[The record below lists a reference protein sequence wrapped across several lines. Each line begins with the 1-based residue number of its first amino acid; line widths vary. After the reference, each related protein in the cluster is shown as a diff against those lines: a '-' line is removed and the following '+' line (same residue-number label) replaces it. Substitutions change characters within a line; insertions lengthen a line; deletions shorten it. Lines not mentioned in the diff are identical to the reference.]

1 MEINQFNIEIGVFLR
16 RLRLY
21 SDRKM
26 VKVNEKTHAL
36 LLDTID
42 CIDKLIANSEMDG
55 ADTNNNNVDFLFDLN
70 EQHFDLRQYIM
81 CRLCI
86 VCKKNIILCK
96 FLTKLFNI
104 LTILIGTNQCVQG
117 RF

>member
-1 MEINQFNIEIGVFLR
+1 MEIDQFNIEIGVFLR

-21 SDRKM
+21 SDRETA
-26 VKVNEKTHAL
+26 KVNEKTHAL

-42 CIDKLIANSEMDG
+42 CIDKLIANSEMVG

-86 VCKKNIILCK
+86 VCKRI
-96 FLTKLFNI
+96 
-104 LTILIGTNQCVQG
+104 
-117 RF
+117 